1 MGEPQAID
9 GVGKQS
15 LSPNLTFKPN
25 TFYILIRDDETYIRR
40 QKQSVS

>member
-15 LSPNLTFKPN
+15 LSPNLTFKP
-25 TFYILIRDDETYIRR
+25 IRDDETYIRR

>member
-15 LSPNLTFKPN
+15 LSPNLTFKHITKDN
-25 TFYILIRDDETYIRR
+25 NAWT
-40 QKQSVS
+40 

>member
-15 LSPNLTFKPN
+15 LSPNLTFKPKDN
-25 TFYILIRDDETYIRR
+25 NAWT
-40 QKQSVS
+40 